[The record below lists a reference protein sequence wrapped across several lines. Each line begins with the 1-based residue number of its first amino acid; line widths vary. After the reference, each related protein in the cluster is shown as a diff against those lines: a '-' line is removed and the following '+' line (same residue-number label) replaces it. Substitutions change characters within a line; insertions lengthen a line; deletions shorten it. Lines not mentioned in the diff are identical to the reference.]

1 MKKGVIT
8 LFILLFGSTCLFA
21 QQHYKLDNEM
31 VGFFLGSWSGEGEF
45 ANGNKIAADLT
56 FKLMLDS
63 CWLTCEHTDKL
74 PNKYKA
80 ISFWGVDPVNGQ
92 FMAYAFDNF
101 NGNRKFLSDGWK
113 GNKLVLTIS
122 EVYPKVGLLF
132 QHFIYEKLS
141 DKSFKMTYE
150 TSKDGIT
157 WKLGDYLVFNKK

>member
-1 MKKGVIT
+1 
-8 LFILLFGSTCLFA
+8 
-21 QQHYKLDNEM
+21 
-31 VGFFLGSWSGEGEF
+31 
-45 ANGNKIAADLT
+45 
-56 FKLMLDS
+56 
-63 CWLTCEHTDKL
+63 
-74 PNKYKA
+74 
-80 ISFWGVDPVNGQ
+80 
-92 FMAYAFDNF
+92 MAYAFDNF

-113 GNKLVLTIS
+113 GNKLILTIS